1 MPSQEERFGSTLHFA
16 IEPKYK
22 ETIEKIAK
30 TRGMNKS
37 QVCRQLIKENLEDFV
52 NNEDNQ
58 MSLTE
63 DLEENG
69 I

>member
-16 IEPKYK
+16 IEPEYK

-30 TRGMNKS
+30 TRGLNKS
-37 QVCRQLIKENLEDFV
+37 QVCRKLIKENLEDFV
-52 NNEDNQ
+52 NNEDSQ

-63 DLEENG
+63 DLEKNG